1 MQLFKIMTIMWPARA
16 GARSR
21 VLCAARVRGRSRA
34 QATRAA
40 AAGVPPQH
48 PPPPAPRGLPAGTH
62 VRTKGSCSDR
72 EASADSVGAHWL
84 CAVEMGDEATY
95 TPEDV
100 AEHDGK
106 GGNDL
111 WLIVHG
117 GVSVSAACSE
127 PPWRC

>member
-1 MQLFKIMTIMWPARA
+1 
-16 GARSR
+16 
-21 VLCAARVRGRSRA
+21 
-34 QATRAA
+34 
-40 AAGVPPQH
+40 
-48 PPPPAPRGLPAGTH
+48 
-62 VRTKGSCSDR
+62 
-72 EASADSVGAHWL
+72 
-84 CAVEMGDEATY
+84 MGDEATY

>member
-1 MQLFKIMTIMWPARA
+1 MARA
-16 GARSR
+16 PAARSR

-48 PPPPAPRGLPAGTH
+48 PPPPAPRGLARRH
-62 VRTKGSCSDR
+62 DLGSCSDR